1 MEDFIKLEI
10 IKNLKKAK
18 IISNTAFLL
27 LNLFAMILIYFIF
40 RNKHTKLA
48 IIKYRL
54 IILCL
59 VDAFMRLINIKYY
72 FEDNEIYKEV
82 MFAFLKTLQFYLL
95 FIIIE
100 YMAIDINSFNNHI
113 NKITQFLFCTAFLII
128 NLPYKK
134 LLLFSSA
141 KIFICLVQNIS
152 FLIYSLALYN
162 YINRK
167 VIGPISKLIKENQI
181 KDDSYLR
188 LIAVQL
194 PILFIYIFLF
204 IINICFEFLG
214 NSIII
219 SYIKLIKIVIIES
232 SKVLILFYLYALIY
246 ISEKINNKKDSS
258 SKSAISFENI
268 ELINSQ

>member
-10 IKNLKKAK
+10 IKNIKTAK
-18 IISNTAFLL
+18 IIANTGFLL
-27 LNLFAMILIYFIF
+27 LNLFILILIYFIF

-54 IILCL
+54 VILCFI
-59 VDAFMRLINIKYY
+59 DAFMRLINIKYY

-82 MFAFLKTLQFYLL
+82 MFTFLKTLQFYLL
-95 FIIIE
+95 FIKIIE
-100 YMAIDINSFNNHI
+100 YMAINFFNNHI
-113 NKITQFLFCTAFLII
+113 NKITQFLFCSTFLII
-128 NLPYKK
+128 NLPYEK
-134 LLLFSSA
+134 LLLLSSA

-152 FLIYSLALYN
+152 FLIYSLVLYN
-162 YINRK
+162 YIIRK

-181 KDDSYLR
+181 KDDSYIR

-214 NSIII
+214 DSIVI
-219 SYIKLIKIVIIES
+219 SYIKLIKIVLIES
-232 SKVLILFYLYALIY
+232 PKLLILLYLYSLIY
-246 ISEKINNKKDSS
+246 ISEKINGKRDSS
-258 SKSAISFENI
+258 LKSAISFENI
-268 ELINSQ
+268 ELIYSQ